1 MPDTSSPEGK
11 PFDVEIPDEP
21 IVVTWPELGE
31 GLPPGP
37 PTRTS
42 GWGTAPGGRSRPKRV
57 VEVAPAR
64 LLSYARATAFGGPG
78 VGSPATNAS
87 EVSFGVT
94 GTPVSGLIRKFVS
107 SLPTPRI
114 RSATGLKSMAYCVVP
129 WVPTGLRNAGPTE
142 VAAAVVVSSV

>member
-1 MPDTSSPEGK
+1 MPDTSSPEGN

-21 IVVTWPELGE
+21 MVVTWPKLAE

-37 PTRTS
+37 PILTT
-42 GWGTAPGGRSRPKRV
+42 GCGTAPAGRSMPKTV
-57 VEVAPAR
+57 VELAPAR
-64 LLSYARATAFGGPG
+64 LPSYARATAFGGPG

-87 EVSFGVT
+87 ELSLGMT
-94 GTPVSGLIRKFVS
+94 GAPASGLMRKFVS
-107 SLPTPRI
+107 SAATTRI
-114 RSATGLKSMAYCVVP
+114 RSATGLKSMTYCVVP